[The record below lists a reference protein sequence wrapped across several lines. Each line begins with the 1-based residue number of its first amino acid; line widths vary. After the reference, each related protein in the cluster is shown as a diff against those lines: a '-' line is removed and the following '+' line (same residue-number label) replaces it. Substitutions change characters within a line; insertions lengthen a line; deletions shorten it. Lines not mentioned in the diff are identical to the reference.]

1 MLERFDRA
9 LLRANRWALILMLGA
24 MALMVFANVVLRFTT
39 DRSILWVDE
48 ASRYLMI
55 WMTFIG
61 AGLVLRYGGHI
72 GIETLQERFPE
83 RAPYLRAA
91 IVALLLG
98 FFLFMLW
105 IGTRY
110 VLLTWGQ
117 TTAVME
123 VPMGA
128 VYLALPVG
136 FALLTVHLLLMAL
149 PWIRRKQVL
158 GGGEFDA
165 DMVKM

>member
-1 MLERFDRA
+1 
-9 LLRANRWALILMLGA
+9 
-24 MALMVFANVVLRFTT
+24 
-39 DRSILWVDE
+39 
-48 ASRYLMI
+48 
-55 WMTFIG
+55 
-61 AGLVLRYGGHI
+61 
-72 GIETLQERFPE
+72 
-83 RAPYLRAA
+83 
-91 IVALLLG
+91 
-98 FFLFMLW
+98 MLW

-128 VYLALPVG
+128 VYLALPMG
-136 FALLTVHLLLMAL
+136 FALLTLHLLLMAL